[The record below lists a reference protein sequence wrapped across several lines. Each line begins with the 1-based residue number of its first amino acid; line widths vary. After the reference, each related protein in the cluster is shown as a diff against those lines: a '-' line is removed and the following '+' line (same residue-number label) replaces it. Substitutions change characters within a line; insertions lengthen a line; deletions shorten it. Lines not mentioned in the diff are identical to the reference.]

1 VSDHIPLFHGCH
13 SIFIVNLGVISQGI
27 DQLDELQLIFEPLN
41 DFNVTN
47 VIFDVTLEVPET
59 KVVEVGV
66 TFITIVNLTFV
77 QFNLSDV
84 VKSVRFLLCVRKLPI
99 KLDVIKDCDA
109 DRGIAN
115 AVSSTAVN
123 FVFTE
128 HFPGRETFSV
138 IISKNLSN
146 PVDKIRN
153 VEELDVPACDNV
165 RRVE

>member
-1 VSDHIPLFHGCH
+1 VSDHVPLFHGRH
-13 SIFIVNLGVISQGI
+13 SIFIVDFGVISQGI

-59 KVVEVGV
+59 KVVEIAVSFV
-66 TFITIVNLTFV
+66 TIVNLTFV

-123 FVFTE
+123 FVFTQ
-128 HFPGRETFSV
+128 HFPGREAFSV
-138 IISKNLSN
+138 IRSKNFSN
-146 PVDKIRN
+146 PVDKIWDI
-153 VEELDVPACDNV
+153 EELDVPACDNV
-165 RRVE
+165 RRIE

>member
-1 VSDHIPLFHGCH
+1 LEVPQPKVVEIAVSFVA
-13 SIFIVNLGVISQGI
+13 IVNLSFA
-27 DQLDELQLIFEPLN
+27 EL
-41 DFNVTN
+41 
-47 VIFDVTLEVPET
+47 
-59 KVVEVGV
+59 
-66 TFITIVNLTFV
+66 
-77 QFNLSDV
+77 NLSDV
-84 VKSVRFLLCVRKLPI
+84 VKSIRFLLCVRKLPI

-146 PVDKIRN
+146 PVDKVRD

-165 RRVE
+165 RRIE